1 MFWYIVAVIF
11 CYILLVRCF
20 NCCHIR
26 YLIQCDML
34 VSPCAVLVEGFLLL
48 QLHTRVVSSFFFYF
62 IFLFFIIW
70 VSLTILLLWKRLGRV
85 ESLPALCSMHR
96 ERDCGERSHKRGGF
110 LLCNSISLVSN
121 LFSFS
126 EKLRM
131 I

>member
-48 QLHTRVVSSFFFYF
+48 QLHTRVVSSFFFLFYFF
-62 IFLFFIIW
+62 IFYN
-70 VSLTILLLWKRLGRV
+70 LGISYNPVVV
-85 ESLPALCSMHR
+85 EEIRKSRIFACFVLNA
-96 ERDCGERSHKRGGF
+96 
-110 LLCNSISLVSN
+110 
-121 LFSFS
+121 
-126 EKLRM
+126 
-131 I
+131 